1 MNFLFLPKK
10 KQKNC
15 FSFRHCRGYL
25 SLQRRRRAQVPPA
38 PVVAEP
44 AAGNDGEQVGE
55 DEAEAEPVANEA
67 ANDIQRPRVCRFRFQ
82 TSPLFFN
89 LASSTSTWS
98 CR

>member
-1 MNFLFLPKK
+1 
-10 KQKNC
+10 
-15 FSFRHCRGYL
+15 
-25 SLQRRRRAQVPPA
+25 
-38 PVVAEP
+38 
-44 AAGNDGEQVGE
+44 
-55 DEAEAEPVANEA
+55 VANEA